1 MVMEDPQVQTAL
13 RRISE
18 MNRGNVRM
26 VAEMSGCSAKET
38 AEWLANYEEYIEKVM
53 LHPPA
58 GMERLGEGLVARGHE
73 GSVGDA
79 ECVVCW
85 NTEGVVDGG

>member
-26 VAEMSGCSAKET
+26 VAEMSGCSAEET
-38 AEWLANYEEYIEKVM
+38 AEWLAPWM
-53 LHPPA
+53 AASGWSRSLRHSDTAP
-58 GMERLGEGLVARGHE
+58 
-73 GSVGDA
+73 S
-79 ECVVCW
+79 
-85 NTEGVVDGG
+85 

>member
-1 MVMEDPQVQTAL
+1 MVMEDPHVQTAL

-26 VAEMSGCSAKET
+26 VAEMSGCSAEET
-38 AEWLANYEEYIEKVM
+38 AEWLASYEEYIEKVM